1 MKLDV
6 KAKDDEGNIVFEGKL
21 DKGEVSFLIQYAIND
36 LMAAGVQFRMEQDE
50 DEEDTQ
56 LKFDYNGSLN

>member
-6 KAKDDEGNIVFEGKL
+6 KAKDDDGNIVFEGKL
-21 DKGEVSFLIQYAIND
+21 DKAEISFLIQYAIND

-50 DEEDTQ
+50 DEDDTQ
-56 LKFDYNGSLN
+56 LKFDYDGNLQ

>member
-6 KAKDDEGNIVFEGKL
+6 KAKDDDGNIVFEGKL
-21 DKGEVSFLIQYAIND
+21 DKAEISFLIQYAIND

-50 DEEDTQ
+50 DEDDTQ
-56 LKFDYNGSLN
+56 LKFDYEGTLN

>member
-36 LMAAGVQFRMEQDE
+36 LMAAGVQFHMEQDE
-50 DEEDTQ
+50 DGDDTQ